1 MRLNMP
7 EKKRDYILFLEDILS
22 AIEKI
27 EMYTKEL
34 NFEKLCENSMAVD
47 AVVRN
52 FEIIGEATKN
62 VPKMVKD
69 KYPDVEWKEA
79 IGFRNVLTHDYF
91 GIDLESVWDTLKN
104 NIPVLKRHIGEVLKS
119 EQQGQQGKD
128 TIAG

>member
-1 MRLNMP
+1 MP

-27 EMYTKEL
+27 EMYTKGL
-34 NFEKLCENSMAVD
+34 KFKKFRENSMAVD
-47 AVVRN
+47 AVIRN
-52 FEIIGEATKN
+52 FEVIGEATKN
-62 VPKMVKD
+62 VPKTVKD

-104 NIPVLKRHIGEVLKS
+104 NIPVLKRHIGEVLRS

>member
-27 EMYTKEL
+27 EMYTKGL
-34 NFEKLCENSMAVD
+34 KFKKFRENSMAVD
-47 AVVRN
+47 AVIRN
-52 FEIIGEATKN
+52 FEVIGEATKN
-62 VPKMVKD
+62 VPKTVKD

-119 EQQGQQGKD
+119 EQKGND

>member
-1 MRLNMP
+1 MP

-27 EMYTKEL
+27 EMYTKGL
-34 NFEKLCENSMAVD
+34 KFKKFRENSMAVD
-47 AVVRN
+47 AVIRN
-52 FEIIGEATKN
+52 FEVIGEATRN
-62 VPKMVKD
+62 VPKTVKD

-119 EQQGQQGKD
+119 EQKGND